1 LLVVISAHI
10 LIKFFRSN
18 ARGTTMKIDKLQAIT
33 LPFAEGGTTLSIGE
47 EATTEAIGEENPTSP
62 AAEDPASLFG
72 QDSKRG
78 GPFGA
83 Y

>member
-1 LLVVISAHI
+1 
-10 LIKFFRSN
+10 
-18 ARGTTMKIDKLQAIT
+18 MKKDKLQAIT

-62 AAEDPASLFG
+62 SAEGPASFFG
-72 QDSKRG
+72 EDSKRG

>member
-1 LLVVISAHI
+1 
-10 LIKFFRSN
+10 
-18 ARGTTMKIDKLQAIT
+18 MKKDKLQAIT

-47 EATTEAIGEENPTSP
+47 EATTEAIGEEHPTTP
-62 AAEDPASLFG
+62 AAEDPASAFS
-72 QDSKRG
+72 QESKRG

>member
-1 LLVVISAHI
+1 M
-10 LIKFFRSN
+10 
-18 ARGTTMKIDKLQAIT
+18 TEQKLEAIT
-33 LPFAEGGTTLSIGE
+33 LPIAEGGTTLRLGE

-62 AAEDPASLFG
+62 SAEDPSSITFSEE
-72 QDSKRG
+72 SKHG

>member
-1 LLVVISAHI
+1 
-10 LIKFFRSN
+10 
-18 ARGTTMKIDKLQAIT
+18 MKKDKLQAIT

-47 EATTEAIGEENPTSP
+47 EATTEAIGEEHPTTTGGENPSP
-62 AAEDPASLFG
+62 AIG
-72 QDSKRG
+72 QSTLG